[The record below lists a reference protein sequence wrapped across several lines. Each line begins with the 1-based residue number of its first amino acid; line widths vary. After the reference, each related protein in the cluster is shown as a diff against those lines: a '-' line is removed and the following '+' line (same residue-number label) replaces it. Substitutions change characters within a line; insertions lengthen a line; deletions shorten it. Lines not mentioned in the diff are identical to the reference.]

1 MGEEWGASE
10 PFPFFCDF
18 KGELAAAVRNGRK
31 REFAEAYACHANI
44 PDPISPDTRA
54 SAVLDWDAITRPEHA
69 RRLALTRSLLD
80 VRRRAIVPLLAAI
93 GDSEASF
100 DDGVL
105 SGRWQAGSKVLKLLA
120 NLTDLT
126 LRRAEMNW
134 GEPIWGG
141 EPARE
146 LPPWSVYAA
155 IGDA

>member
-1 MGEEWGASE
+1 M
-10 PFPFFCDF
+10 
-18 KGELAAAVRNGRK
+18 
-31 REFAEAYACHANI
+31 
-44 PDPISPDTRA
+44 
-54 SAVLDWDAITRPEHA
+54 
-69 RRLALTRSLLD
+69 
-80 VRRRAIVPLLAAI
+80 PLLAAI

-120 NLTDLT
+120 NLTDVA

-134 GEPIWGG
+134 GTPIWGG